1 MTEPPDLGE
10 VPEHTTRP
18 DSGERD
24 ALSAFDAERQPTTRA
39 LLRLVGRHPAQM
51 SEYLVL
57 FSVRRQAP
65 EIRSWVQRHGAVPG
79 SPQYEEL
86 LDELRHDSVGF
97 ARLNGALAGT
107 PLFISLVPA
116 YLTVLSQQARMA
128 LRIAALN
135 GNDPGDPK
143 RAAELLVITGVYP
156 SVDQAA
162 AALKG
167 LSIKEPEREKGPRSR
182 TPVRRFI
189 RAVGGLDAWVE
200 LVKQVLT
207 LAGFLESSPD
217 KVKPSRA
224 RQILDTVI
232 SIAVWV
238 LTWIIPVLFML
249 LMAWDCEKR
258 TREVFDRALATY
270 GEPGAEGAWRG
281 AMKKWRRQRPLRY
294 LLVLL
299 AVAVP
304 FGVIG
309 YAAETGASGTSWLRI
324 LAVLLGLMVTLTL
337 TGIVTRRQ

>member
-1 MTEPPDLGE
+1 MTNSSDLGE

-24 ALSAFDAERQPTTRA
+24 ELSAVDTEHQPTTRA
-39 LLRLVGRHPAQM
+39 LFRLVGRHPAHM
-51 SEYLVL
+51 PEYLVL
-57 FSVRRQAP
+57 FSVARQGP
-65 EIRSWVQRHGAVPG
+65 EIRAWVQRHGAVPG
-79 SPQYEEL
+79 SPEYEEL
-86 LDELRHDSVGF
+86 LDKLRRESVGF

-116 YLTVLSQQARMA
+116 FLTVLSEQARMA

-135 GNDPGDPK
+135 GKDPGAPE

-156 SVDQAA
+156 SVHQAA
-162 AALKG
+162 AGLKG
-167 LSIKEPEREKGPRSR
+167 LSIKEPDREKGPRSR
-182 TPVRRFI
+182 TPVS
-189 RAVGGLDAWVE
+189 AWGV

-207 LAGFLESSPD
+207 LTGLIESSRGKP
-217 KVKPSRA
+217 KPSRA

-232 SIAVWV
+232 SIAAWAITWV
-238 LTWIIPVLFML
+238 IPVLFML
-249 LMAWDCEKR
+249 IMAWDCEKR

-270 GEPGAEGAWRG
+270 GEPGAKGAWHE

-309 YAAETGASGTSWLRI
+309 YAAETGASGTSWIRI
-324 LAVLLGLMVTLTL
+324 LAALLGLTVTLTL
-337 TGIVTRRQ
+337 AAIAKRRA